1 MRKLFQAFALLKD
14 RTGRSELS
22 FRSLHR
28 LWPVLRPLAGFYRR
42 HFLRKVKIVAVI
54 GSLGKT
60 TTTDAVRAALGLPP
74 NTGFQSNAYS
84 QLALKVLRTSPH
96 QKHEVIET
104 GISAPG
110 QMRQFARM
118 LRPDIVIVTSIASE
132 HIGIMGTIET
142 TIREKSFMLEG
153 LRPEDLVILNGDDEN
168 VSHMQKA
175 TSARAVHFG
184 FGPGAGCRCIE
195 SGLRWP
201 DGMHMKLDFEGES
214 IRMQT
219 SVFGRRLLYPL
230 MAAFC
235 AGRELGI
242 SLDAIRSRLETFR
255 SPSGRM
261 NVIRL
266 ENGAFLIRDDYKSTY
281 ESIEPALRLFKSVPA
296 GRRILVM
303 GDSIEMPLPWQ
314 ESCHYTGERIAEAAD
329 LVFFIGDMG
338 EEFAKGAVRAGMDKD
353 RIFITGG
360 SWKTAFN
367 MLPADIGDS
376 DIILVKG
383 IAFQRLQRFSL
394 ALTGEDIECE
404 RTWCEVRSV
413 RCEQCTWKKDGANRL
428 FTDRTFV
435 WNMNQ

>member
-1 MRKLFQAFALLKD
+1 MKKLFQAFALLKD
-14 RTGRSELS
+14 PTGRSELR

-28 LWPVLRPLAGFYRR
+28 LWPLLRPLAGFYRR
-42 HFLRKVKIVAVI
+42 HFLKNVKIVVVI

-60 TTTDAVRAALGLPP
+60 TTTNAVRAALGLPP

-84 QLALKVLRTSPH
+84 QLALKILRTSPH
-96 QKHEVIET
+96 QEHEVIET

-110 QMRQFARM
+110 QMKQFAQM
-118 LRPDIVIVTSIASE
+118 LRPDVVVVTSIASE
-132 HIGIMGTIET
+132 HICMMRTIET
-142 TIREKSFMLEG
+142 TIREKSFMLED
-153 LRPEDLVILNGDDEN
+153 LRPENLVILNGDDEN

-175 TSARAVHFG
+175 TSARAVRFG
-184 FGPGAGCRCIE
+184 SGPDADCRCIE

-201 DGMHMKLDFEGES
+201 DGMHMELDCEGES

-235 AGRELGI
+235 AGRDLGI
-242 SLDAIRSRLETFR
+242 SLDVIRSRLESFK

-266 ENGAFLIRDDYKSTY
+266 ENGAYLIRDDYKSTY
-281 ESIEPALRLFKSVPA
+281 ESIEPALRFFKSVPA
-296 GRRILVM
+296 RRRILVM

-314 ESCHYTGERIAEAAD
+314 ESCRRIGQKIAEAAD

-338 EEFAKGAVRAGMDKD
+338 EEFAKGAVRAGMNED

-360 SWKTAFN
+360 SWKTAFSE
-367 MLPADIGDS
+367 LPADLTES

-413 RCEQCTWKKDGANRL
+413 RCEQCSWKKDGTNRL
-428 FTDRTFV
+428 FTERTFV
-435 WNMNQ
+435 WDMNQ